1 MSKLS
6 NQKLKLLYLME
17 LLLKETD
24 ELHPVTIADM
34 ITALERQGI
43 SAERKSIYDDLET
56 LRVFGID
63 IVQVRNKSVGYYVAS
78 REFELPELKLLVDSV
93 QSSKFITH
101 KKTLSLIEKIERLAS
116 RHEAKLLHRQVFVQ
130 NRVKTMNESVYYN
143 VDEIST
149 AISQEKRI
157 RFKYFEYNSK
167 KERQFRKNGE
177 KYEVSPFA
185 LMWDNENY
193 YMLAFDSLSQNM
205 KHYRVD
211 KMVEIEITDESR
223 EGTVEFEKIDMSSYS
238 KKVFS
243 MFAGE
248 SNMVRIKFANHLAG
262 TAIDRFGKDVHMSYF
277 DSEHFIVNV
286 TVAVSPQFFAWIF
299 GFGSEVEI
307 LSPAEVKEQMRTRLR
322 NVEKLYG
329 SAGG

>member
-211 KMVEIEITDESR
+211 KMVEIEITR
-223 EGTVEFEKIDMSSYS
+223 CV
-238 KKVFS
+238 
-243 MFAGE
+243 
-248 SNMVRIKFANHLAG
+248 
-262 TAIDRFGKDVHMSYF
+262 
-277 DSEHFIVNV
+277 
-286 TVAVSPQFFAWIF
+286 
-299 GFGSEVEI
+299 
-307 LSPAEVKEQMRTRLR
+307 
-322 NVEKLYG
+322 
-329 SAGG
+329 